1 MFISAVSKKGDG
13 LGYCHEINLEPMEHR
28 HQAFFHTE
36 KIVSLSKL
44 TSLQKIQMA
53 VAPFFLTNCK
63 SRGGLAISTSRK
75 W

>member
-36 KIVSLSKL
+36 NIVSLSKL
-44 TSLQKIQMA
+44 TLKNSNGSLS
-53 VAPFFLTNCK
+53 FFLTNCK
-63 SRGGLAISTSRK
+63 SRDSLAISTSRK